1 MDTNHV
7 PPAENRHSSK
17 DNCQA
22 CHLDTLD
29 PHETIEDG
37 KGTRPDAYRHAL
49 QPPRKYCARVVEP
62 VDCRRETN
70 SLRVSKTES
79 CLGRDSSSKREWA
92 GEFSQTPAPYS
103 HRALV

>member
-49 QPPRKYCARVVEP
+49 QPPLKYCARVVEP
-62 VDCRRETN
+62 VDDCRRETN
-70 SLRVSKTES
+70 SLRASKTES
-79 CLGRDSSSKREWA
+79 WLGRDSFISSNREW
-92 GEFSQTPAPYS
+92 ECDFRQ
-103 HRALV
+103 